1 MLTATAIA
9 RPSILRMIPDLS
21 GPDVPLSHLL
31 DADGN
36 LYVFAYGSLIWKP
49 GFAVAAEHAALLR
62 GYHRHFCV
70 RSTRYRGTPERPGLV
85 LGLDRGGSCRGVA
98 LQVAGEQAHPVLRYL
113 AEREMSGG
121 SYRQVSLPVRLLDQ
135 GREVQAVSY
144 VVDRRS
150 ATYCGVLEPE
160 AVATAIARSAGGM
173 GSNRDYLLN
182 TLSQLRAR
190 GVRDL
195 GLERLAMLLPPIEA
209 EG

>member
-1 MLTATAIA
+1 MT
-9 RPSILRMIPDLS
+9 PDPS
-21 GPDVPLSHLL
+21 GPDLPLSQLL
-31 DADGN
+31 DADGK

-49 GFAVAAEHAALLR
+49 GFATEAEHAALLR

-98 LQVAGEQAHPVLRYL
+98 LQVAAEQAEPVMRYL
-113 AEREMSGG
+113 TEREMSGG
-121 SYRQVSLPVRLLDQ
+121 SYRQMRLRVRLLDQ
-135 GREVQAVSY
+135 GRDVRAVSY
-144 VVDRRS
+144 VVDRRAAS
-150 ATYCGVLEPE
+150 YCGVLTPE
-160 AVATAIARSAGGM
+160 TVAAAIAGSAGGM

-195 GLERLAMLLPPIEA
+195 GLERLAVLLPPA
-209 EG
+209 GTEG